1 MALAPCA
8 ECGNEISTEAK
19 KCPKCGAKNR
29 AYKSET
35 AKYLLIVIVL
45 SVVGFI
51 SYQISY
57 NNYLHEDYKT
67 YVTKCDTPDKR
78 EGFASVIDDSAYAQL
93 NKLRVIDI
101 TNIKTIKS
109 GDSITDLVCEAT
121 IDFNS
126 RRKEKYR
133 FTWRQS
139 ESGALLIQA
148 NERR

>member
-8 ECGNEISTEAK
+8 ECGHEISTGAK
-19 KCPKCGAKNR
+19 KCPNCGAKNR
-29 AYKSET
+29 AYKSK
-35 AKYLLIVIVL
+35 AVRYWLAAAVL
-45 SVVGFI
+45 VVVGFI
-51 SYQISY
+51 
-57 NNYLHEDYKT
+57 T
-67 YVTKCDTPDKR
+67 YIYHWYGYEVAHCDTPDKR
-78 EGFASVIDDSAYAQL
+78 ESFASVIDNSSYSQL

-133 FTWRQS
+133 FTWRRS

-148 NERR
+148 KEIR